1 MDVCLDRFQ
10 VTLAGNGLRLQLGVI
25 RRVIFDSSDQLDSD
39 DYRVC
44 GRIYLAPHI
53 FAQRA

>member
-25 RRVIFDSSDQLDSD
+25 RRVIFDTSDQLDSD
-39 DYRVC
+39 DYRLC